1 MSILEDEIFIDLE
14 EEEKERPPLYLE
26 IPDSDYYEI
35 KKEEKEETRRVIIID
50 L

>member
-14 EEEKERPPLYLE
+14 EDEERPSLHLE
-26 IPDSDYYEI
+26 IPDYDYYE
-35 KKEEKEETRRVIIID
+35 KNKEEKEEPRRVIIID

>member
-1 MSILEDEIFIDLE
+1 MSILEDDIFIDLE
-14 EEEKERPPLYLE
+14 EEEERPSLYLE

-35 KKEEKEETRRVIIID
+35 KKEDKPEPRRVIIID